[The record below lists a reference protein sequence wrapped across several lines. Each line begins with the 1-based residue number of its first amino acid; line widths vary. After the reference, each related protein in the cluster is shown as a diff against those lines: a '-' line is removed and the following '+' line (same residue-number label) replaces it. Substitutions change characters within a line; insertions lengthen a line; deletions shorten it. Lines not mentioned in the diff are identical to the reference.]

1 MLKKG
6 KFDLS
11 IREMRPDDLEALMR
25 IKNAESWN
33 QTEDDWLFLMKS
45 NPRHCLVGLSENKVI
60 GSVTAISYEQKLAW
74 IGMMLVSKDYR
85 GFGVGKVLLNTIIK
99 SLDKCNSIKL
109 DATAVGVPVYKKL
122 GFVTTYEIDR
132 MVCSEIPSEIIAIED
147 TGDFEISNIS
157 SHDITKIVTLDEFI
171 FGVKRPG
178 LFHYLLKNKEKI
190 GFQIK
195 KGNILKGFVFGR
207 EGSNYIQIGP
217 LIADS
222 LQIAKCLINGVFNDL
237 KGKSLLVDVLSDQK
251 EFKAWLFL
259 NKFEHERSF
268 TRMYL
273 KTNDYSGKKE
283 NQFLISGPE
292 LG

>member
-1 MLKKG
+1 
-6 KFDLS
+6 
-11 IREMRPDDLEALMR
+11 MRPADLPALMQ
-25 IKNAESWN
+25 IKNAENWN
-33 QTEDDWLFLMKS
+33 QTEEDWLFLMKS
-45 NPRHCLVGLSENKVI
+45 NARHCLVALSENKVI
-60 GSVTAISYEQKLAW
+60 GSVAAINYGQKLAW
-74 IGMMLVSKDYR
+74 IGMMLVAEDYR
-85 GFGVGKVLLNTIIK
+85 GFGVSKILLNTIIK
-99 SLDKCNSIKL
+99 SLGKCNSIKL
-109 DATAVGVPVYKKL
+109 DATAAGVPVYKKL
-122 GFVTTYEIDR
+122 GFVATYEIDR
-132 MVCSEIPSEIIAIED
+132 MICSELTVEILDQEE

-157 SHDITKIVTLDEFI
+157 FDDITSIVPLDKLI
-171 FGVKRPG
+171 FGVKRPE
-178 LFHYLLKNKEKI
+178 LFHYLLNNNEKI

-195 KGNILKGFVFGR
+195 QGNVLKGFIFGR
-207 EGSNYIQIGP
+207 EGSHHLQIGP

-222 LQIAKCLINGVFNDL
+222 LQIAKCLLIGVFNEV
-237 KGKSLLVDVLSDQK
+237 KGKSLLVDVLSDQQ